1 MIKDWDIKD
10 AAGFDQSIRDR
21 QVFTAGIRISRGMVV
36 EADDAG
42 RIGHDGCL
50 KDFTRMN
57 DGCIDAAARDL
68 MYGHNVVLGIEH
80 EDGKDF
86 LCLTVK
92 S

>member
-36 EADDAG
+36 EAYDAG

-57 DGCIDAAARDL
+57 DGCIDASARDFL
-68 MYGHNVVLGIEH
+68 YCRDVILGVEH
-80 EDGKDF
+80 EDGKD
-86 LCLTVK
+86 K
-92 S
+92 PIIG